1 MEAGRFVFDES
12 NLREKDGLMN
22 DAAIVE
28 LASVTAYF
36 NFINRVALGLGVRLD
51 EALNGAA
58 DAAGLA
64 KEEKRLAGG

>member
-1 MEAGRFVFDES
+1 MGIGRFVFDES

-36 NFINRVALGLGVRLD
+36 NFINRIALGLASGWTR
-51 EALNGAA
+51 
-58 DAAGLA
+58 
-64 KEEKRLAGG
+64 R